1 MLVPTMGGHVDTTTF
16 VGAALRNVQ
25 GLTQEPTLHMSLK
38 ELLGCMW
45 LKETWLLLQSY
56 SCRKCMDSVWMAREV

>member
-25 GLTQEPTLHMSLK
+25 GLTQEPTLQMHDVMSLK
-38 ELLGCMW
+38 ELLGCM
-45 LKETWLLLQSY
+45 
-56 SCRKCMDSVWMAREV
+56 C